1 MATKSMHKIFLILFL
16 LGFYSTCFAQQ
27 EAVDL
32 KELTTNSDAI
42 ITGKVTQKTSSWN
55 KDKTRIYT
63 LATVQVD
70 EYIKGN
76 SSGNTVTIKYP
87 GGEVGEVGELY
98 SHMPRFED
106 NEEVMV
112 FLQKDG
118 NSSDFKVSNGENGK
132 ISLINDPK
140 TGELITN
147 SNVRISTLKSQIKNI
162 LAE

>member
-1 MATKSMHKIFLILFL
+1 MYKIFLILFL

-42 ITGKVTQKTSSWN
+42 ITGKVTQQTSSWDEN
-55 KDKTRIYT
+55 KTRIYT
-63 LATVQVD
+63 LATVRVD
-70 EYIKGN
+70 EYIKGSN
-76 SSGNTVTIKYP
+76 SGNTVTIKYL

-106 NEEVMV
+106 DEEVLV
-112 FLQKDG
+112 FLKKDV
-118 NSSDFKVSNGENGK
+118 NSANYKVSSGESGK
-132 ISLINDPK
+132 ISLMNDPR
-140 TGELITN
+140 TGELMTN
-147 SNVRISTLKSQIKNI
+147 SNVRVSAIKSQIKNI

>member
-1 MATKSMHKIFLILFL
+1 MATKSMYKIFLILFL

-42 ITGKVTQKTSSWN
+42 ITGKVTQQTSSWDEN
-55 KDKTRIYT
+55 KTRIYT
-63 LATVQVD
+63 LATVRVD
-70 EYIKGN
+70 EYIKGSN
-76 SSGNTVTIKYP
+76 SGNTVTIKYL

-106 NEEVMV
+106 DEEVLV
-112 FLQKDG
+112 FLKKDG
-118 NSSDFKVSNGENGK
+118 NSANYKVSSGESGK
-132 ISLINDPK
+132 ISLMNDPR
-140 TGELITN
+140 TGELMTN
-147 SNVRISTLKSQIKNI
+147 SNVRVSAIKSQIKNI